1 MYPLYT
7 VVYDTYTLQ
16 YVYITSSSQN
26 ALYKPANAP
35 LPVIGTSGSGFTAV
49 IFGIHADL
57 HCPQLAQRN
66 KGLKLHVVR

>member
-35 LPVIGTSGSGFTAV
+35 LPVTYRDIRERIYCSDIWNS
-49 IFGIHADL
+49 
-57 HCPQLAQRN
+57 R
-66 KGLKLHVVR
+66 